1 MCSSDL
7 YNLSNFFFFYFIF
20 SLLFY
25 FILFYFILFYFLL
38 TWAILLKTKQ
48 NKNKRPKHHTEV
60 HPIEGRSLG
69 LDRSPL
75 LLSVLLLHEGVGD
88 GLHAVLWA
96 DEHHRGATTYDK
108 PQLPS
113 VLRQLV
119 LVIRVSHVLHGPIQH
134 QVEQLLGV
142 ASQRTAMLDACLQA

>member
-1 MCSSDL
+1 MSDQGVSMAL
-7 YNLSNFFFFYFIF
+7 ASPKIKVTEQEGREM
-20 SLLFY
+20 
-25 FILFYFILFYFLL
+25 L
-38 TWAILLKTKQ
+38 TWAILLKNKTKQ

-119 LVIRVSHVLHGPIQH
+119 LVIRVW
-134 QVEQLLGV
+134 
-142 ASQRTAMLDACLQA
+142 